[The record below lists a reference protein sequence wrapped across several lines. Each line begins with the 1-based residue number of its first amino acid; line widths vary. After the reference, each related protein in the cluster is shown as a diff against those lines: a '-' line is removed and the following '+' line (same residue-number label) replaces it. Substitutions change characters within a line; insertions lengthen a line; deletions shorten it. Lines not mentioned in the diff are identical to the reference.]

1 LWPELLRRCGVMGV
15 LQQRSTLEKE
25 RLRLQVGEHHWLA
38 LTSWRAVI
46 RLVDA
51 RLAVTG
57 EDHVRADLQQL
68 AGLCDRMD
76 VEAFL
81 PIRSEELSPLIGRRI
96 IQYCDL
102 INDVVAQLTRNG
114 IANTRGL
121 RTTGTPGRWGRYIR
135 IRGNGC
141 LLYFFAHA
149 WASYRETP
157 LWLWVKDPIGR
168 PQRRSGLL

>member
-1 LWPELLRRCGVMGV
+1 
-15 LQQRSTLEKE
+15 
-25 RLRLQVGEHHWLA
+25 
-38 LTSWRAVI
+38 
-46 RLVDA
+46 
-51 RLAVTG
+51 
-57 EDHVRADLQQL
+57 
-68 AGLCDRMD
+68 MD

-141 LLYFFAHA
+141 CGLI
-149 WASYRETP
+149 ETDT
-157 LWLWVKDPIGR
+157 LIRVIR
-168 PQRRSGLL
+168 